1 MAEPVNPPA
10 PPEPT
15 PAPAPVD
22 PPAPPGD
29 GGVTPDPTT
38 LLGGSEPPPAP
49 ELDAD
54 GKPKGEVQTDPKD
67 AKPQGAPEKYDLTPP
82 EGVTLDP
89 AMLEKF
95 EPLARELNL
104 SNEDANKLLPLA
116 TELLQ
121 NQQKVQAEAWSKQIA
136 DWSEAVKADKVLGG
150 ENLPQTLKSAGRFM
164 DWLGMDDL
172 RALLN
177 VASPENPN
185 GLGIGNHPVLVAAFA
200 KAGKAMAE
208 DGFIP
213 ASRESAGK
221 KDLAHQMYPQMP

>member
-1 MAEPVNPPA
+1 MAETAPETTETTTAEVA
-10 PPEPT
+10 AEAVKETPPEK
-15 PAPAPVD
+15 VE
-22 PPAPPGD
+22 
-29 GGVTPDPTT
+29 T
-38 LLGGSEPPPAP
+38 LLTAETKP
-49 ELDAD
+49 ETEQSAD
-54 GKPKGEVQTDPKD
+54 TTKGEEQTDTKD
-67 AKPQGAPEKYDLTPP
+67 AKPQGAPEKYELTPP

-121 NQQKVQAEAWSKQIA
+121 NQQKAQAEAWSKQIA
-136 DWSEAVKADKVLGG
+136 DWGEAVKADKVLGG

-213 ASRESAGK
+213 ASRESSGK
-221 KDLAHQMYPQMP
+221 KDLAHQMYPEMP